1 MTVLRLI
8 LISFLFVS
16 VMFISCASHPKY
28 PEEWKKPVVS
38 KDGCVDISGT
48 YSNTSDLGSGYLS
61 RIIENMDVERIN
73 QPTHVTIYYPESDI
87 LSITAWAGDTPIA
100 AKTHRKDQIKCTD
113 EGIEL
118 SLGFESESG
127 GLAAAFSFVDFTLNK
142 TEDGYLLVIYESDT
156 FYIIGPGI
164 PLAGTSS
171 YYSRFPPVEVN
182 TEY

>member
-1 MTVLRLI
+1 MPIAL
-8 LISFLFVS
+8 
-16 VMFISCASHPKY
+16 ISCASHPKY
-28 PEEWKKPVVS
+28 PEEWEKPVEP

-48 YSNTSDLGSGYLS
+48 YSNTSDFGSGYLS
-61 RIIENMDVERIN
+61 RIIENMDVEKIN

-87 LSITAWAGDTPIA
+87 LSITAWAGDKPIA
-100 AKTHRKDQIKCTD
+100 TKTHRKDQIKCTD
-113 EGIEL
+113 KGIEL
-118 SLGFESESG
+118 SLGYESHYEG
-127 GLAAAFSFVDFTLNK
+127 MVGAFGFVDFALTK

-182 TEY
+182 TE